1 MKNILSPD
9 LVRRA
14 LSGHAAVGLLAGAL
28 LYILCLS
35 GTLIVVHQEWQR
47 WEQPMVAEAATISPD
62 AVQRAAAA
70 ILATEPRETEHFFVA
85 MPTDALPRP
94 VVTTDNRAF
103 YLNGDGS
110 TAGREEH
117 VWTEFLI
124 HLHYYLHLPML
135 WGLIAVGALG
145 VMMVT
150 LIVGGVMAHPRIF
163 RDAFRLR
170 ARGQKQLALADWHNR
185 LGVWTLPFGLAIA
198 VTGALLGLSILT
210 TQITAKTWFGGDVEA
225 AYAPIFGAEGV
236 HDDRPAPLANIAGAM
251 RDFETRFPDV
261 RLSYVTMHD
270 PGKAGQHLQLVGDHP
285 RRLIFGEYYVYDT
298 AGRFV
303 RSQGLADGEIG
314 KQLAASTYKLHFGSF
329 GGLPVKLA
337 YVLMGAA
344 LTAVAGTGMSIWLV
358 KRRQR
363 GRASPRLEAAWQ
375 AVLWATPLLIAFA
388 LAARWIVGVDV
399 PLVAMFWLGL
409 ASLTAGAALSA
420 DAARVRSIL
429 ASLLGMIMVAIG
441 GVHLI
446 ALGGA
451 TQPIYVAFDLF
462 LLIVGASLLWF
473 NARAASVDADRI
485 KFAAS
490 PAE

>member
-1 MKNILSPD
+1 MKNILSSD

-47 WEQPMVAEAATISPD
+47 WEQPTVAEATTLSPE
-62 AVQRAAAA
+62 AVQRAADTV
-70 ILATEPRETEHFFVA
+70 LATEPRETEHFYIT
-85 MPTDALPRP
+85 MPTDGLPRP

-103 YLNGDGS
+103 YLNANGS
-110 TAGREEH
+110 IAAREEH
-117 VWTEFLI
+117 AWTEFLI

-150 LIVGGVMAHPRIF
+150 LIVGGVLAHPRIF

-210 TQITAKTWFGGDVEA
+210 TQITAKTWYGGDVEA

-251 RDFETRFPDV
+251 RDFATRFPDV

-285 RRLIFGEYYVYDT
+285 RRLIFGEYYVYDSNGNFLRT
-298 AGRFV
+298 
-303 RSQGLADGEIG
+303 QGLADGEIG
-314 KQLAASTYKLHFGSF
+314 KQAASSTYKLHFGSF

-337 YVLMGAA
+337 YILMGAA
-344 LTAVAGTGMSIWLV
+344 LTVVAGTGMSIWLV

-363 GRASPRLEAAWQ
+363 GRASPRLEGAWQ
-375 AVLWATPLLIAFA
+375 AVLWASPLLIALA
-388 LAARWIVGVDV
+388 LVARWTLGVDA
-399 PLVAMFWLGL
+399 PLVGFFWIGL
-409 ASLTAGAALSA
+409 ASIVAVASASA
-420 DAARVRSIL
+420 DGPRVKTWL
-429 ASLLGMIMVAIG
+429 ASALGAVMVAIG
-441 GVHLI
+441 AVHLI

-451 TQPIYVAFDLF
+451 MQSIYIAFDLI
-462 LLIVGASLLWF
+462 LLAGGAALLRCY
-473 NARAASVDADRI
+473 ARAALVRRNAELVPT
-485 KFAAS
+485 